1 MKTIC
6 PHCKQEY
13 PETPDEYLGMT
24 LQCSVCEKEFECK
37 SQAIKLHKIDDD
49 TSSWAIGGYIAFLVA
64 LFIGFSGIL
73 SPLALFCGIMA
84 IRKGDKFNGWLCAL
98 AGGISSFMLAVTIRG
113 AESKVIYFI
122 KSFPA
127 VISATISG
135 IVKGFGAIAFYIFI
149 FLCFAAIVG
158 LSSFILFK
166 LVRVVRN
173 VVNMKKISMYI
184 NLLLSFIAVIVLI
197 CDLCASDFW
206 GFMPDKWATFDKDLC
221 IDLLQILCVYT
232 LVMGICNAWV
242 ISKILNF
249 ETSDEVV
256 IELRRPIQG
265 KKSQGSLLAVV
276 KEGIKNISDI
286 FLCLWPLHKF
296 NLNAYGVLCSLGITF
311 LPFRLIIMSFDN
323 NNTPM
328 WVGIPILLAFIPV
341 PFAIFCLLLDRD
353 LGFKEYW
360 NSTEQINNEE

>member
-24 LQCSVCEKEFECK
+24 LQCSVCKKEFECK

-49 TSSWAIGGYIAFLVA
+49 ISEWAIGGYIAFLVA
-64 LFIGFSGIL
+64 MFIGLSGIF
-73 SPLALFCGIMA
+73 SPLTLFLGIMA
-84 IRKGDKFNGWLCAL
+84 IRKGDKVNGWLCAL
-98 AGGISSFMLAVTIRG
+98 AGGISSFMLAVTVMG
-113 AESKVIYFI
+113 AELKVIYFI
-122 KSFPA
+122 KSLPA
-127 VISATISG
+127 VIPALIKG
-135 IVKGFGAIAFYIFI
+135 IGFWAFYIFI
-149 FLCFAAIVG
+149 FLSFAAIVG

-206 GFMPDKWATFDKDLC
+206 GFMPDEWATFDKDLC
-221 IDLLQILCVYT
+221 IDLLRILCVYT
-232 LVMGICNAWV
+232 LGMGICNAWK
-242 ISKILNF
+242 ISKMQNGI
-249 ETSDEVV
+249 ETSLE
-256 IELRRPIQG
+256 
-265 KKSQGSLLAVV
+265 K
-276 KEGIKNISDI
+276 
-286 FLCLWPLHKF
+286 LHKF

-341 PFAIFCLLLDRD
+341 PFAIFCLLLDRE
-353 LGFKEYW
+353 LGWKEYG
-360 NSTEQINNEE
+360 NSSEQINNEE

>member
-49 TSSWAIGGYIAFLVA
+49 ISGWAIGGYIAFLVA
-64 LFIGFSGIL
+64 MFIGLSGIL
-73 SPLALFCGIMA
+73 SPLALFLGIMA

-98 AGGISSFMLAVTIRG
+98 AGGISSFMLAVTVMG
-113 AESKVIYFI
+113 AELKVIYFI
-122 KSFPA
+122 KSLPA
-127 VISATISG
+127 VIPALIKG
-135 IVKGFGAIAFYIFI
+135 IGFWAFYIFI
-149 FLCFAAIVG
+149 FLSFAAIVG

-206 GFMPDKWATFDKDLC
+206 GFMPDEWATFDKDLC
-221 IDLLQILCVYT
+221 IDLLRILCVYT
-232 LVMGICNAWV
+232 SVMGICNAWA
-242 ISKILNF
+242 ISKALNYF
-249 ETSDEVV
+249 KTSDTVE
-256 IELRRPIQG
+256 IELTRPIYG
-265 KKSQGSLLAVV
+265 KKSQRSLLAVV
-276 KEGIKNISDI
+276 KEGIKNMSDI

-341 PFAIFCLLLDRD
+341 PFAIFCLLLDRE
-353 LGFKEYW
+353 LGWKEYG
-360 NSTEQINNEE
+360 NSSEQINNEE